1 LWDADARD
9 LGGRPRFFGAVA
21 SGVVVVVVYP
31 AVAESYVVSAE
42 FFDTFVVGVVGGRRL
57 ASMLGGMD
65 NFILRDGFGGKV
77 ELVVGVGVGG
87 G

>member
-1 LWDADARD
+1 
-9 LGGRPRFFGAVA
+9 
-21 SGVVVVVVYP
+21 VYP
-31 AVAESYVVSAE
+31 AVTESHVISAVL
-42 FFDTFVVGVVGGRRL
+42 FDDLVVGVAGRRRL

-65 NFILRDGFGGKV
+65 NFILRDCFGGVV

>member
-21 SGVVVVVVYP
+21 GGVVIVVYP
-31 AVAESYVVSAE
+31 TVAEPHVVSAE
-42 FFDTFVVGVVGGRRL
+42 FFDTLAVGVVGGRRL